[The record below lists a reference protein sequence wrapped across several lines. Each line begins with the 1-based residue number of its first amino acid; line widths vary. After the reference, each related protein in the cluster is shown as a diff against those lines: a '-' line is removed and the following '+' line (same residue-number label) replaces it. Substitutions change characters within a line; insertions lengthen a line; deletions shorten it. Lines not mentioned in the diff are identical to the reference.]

1 MNFEKDFDSIKDSK
15 EYKKFLEK
23 IKIIEE
29 REKTLVKREYLI
41 FEPSNRLTL
50 HHNYT
55 NLPTYIVLNKDEQ

>member
-1 MNFEKDFDSIKDSK
+1 MNFEKNFDSIKDSK

-41 FEPSNRLTL
+41 FEPSNFEE
-50 HHNYT
+50 
-55 NLPTYIVLNKDEQ
+55 NKK